1 MNTMYSEYSEYS
13 DTLEAPGADLYY
25 EVHGSGPLL
34 LIGQS
39 GEGDAR
45 RSAGLVGQLARD
57 FTVVTYD
64 RRGLSR
70 SIVRE
75 TGRTASLARH
85 ADDVR
90 RLLAT
95 LTDEPVRM
103 LGCSMGAAIGLHL
116 AVRHPGLLHTL
127 IAHEPAAPWLL
138 AAADR
143 AHHLGELEHCQQV
156 FAERGWRAA
165 LAPMVRT
172 LGIDPEAQERE
183 PGVTA
188 PALGPERA
196 ANFEYFLENDF
207 TAVRDDHLDVAR
219 LRRSPVRI
227 VPACG
232 RTTATHVFDYKC
244 ARELGALRGVPVV
257 EFPGGHNGNLT
268 HPVGYA
274 AKMREILDAD
284 PGDSVR

>member
-1 MNTMYSEYSEYS
+1 MNTISTG
-13 DTLEAPGADLYY
+13 TLEVPGADLYY
-25 EVHGSGPLL
+25 EVRGSGPML

-45 RSAGLVGQLARD
+45 RGEDLVGHLERR

-70 SIVRE
+70 SIIRDPGVP
-75 TGRTASLARH
+75 ASVATH
-85 ADDVR
+85 ADDVN
-90 RLLAT
+90 RLLST
-95 LTDEPVRM
+95 LTDEPVAM

-116 AVRHPGLLHTL
+116 AVEHPGRLHTL
-127 IAHEPAAPWLL
+127 IAHEPVTPWLL

-143 AHHLGELEHCQQV
+143 ATQMGELEHCEQV
-156 FAERGWRAA
+156 FAELGWQAA

-172 LGIDPEAQERE
+172 LGIDPNSQDRE

-188 PALGPERA
+188 PPLGPERA
-196 ANFEYFLENDF
+196 ANFEYFLGHDF
-207 TAVRDDHLDVAR
+207 AAIRADHLDVAA
-219 LRRSPVRI
+219 LLHSPVRI

-232 RTTATHVFDYKC
+232 RTTPQHVFDCK
-244 ARELGALRGVPVV
+244 AAHELAALRGVSVV

-268 HPVGYA
+268 HPAGWDARIRV
-274 AKMREILDAD
+274 ILAEE
-284 PGDSVR
+284 GCCR